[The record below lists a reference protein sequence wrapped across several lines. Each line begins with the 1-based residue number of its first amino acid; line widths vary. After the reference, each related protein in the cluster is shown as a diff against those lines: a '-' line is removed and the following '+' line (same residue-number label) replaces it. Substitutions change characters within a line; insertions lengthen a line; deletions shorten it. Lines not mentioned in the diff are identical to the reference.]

1 MDKVTRKVYDVL
13 RPQLQVWDRVR
24 LEKLTKH
31 LYEKVPYVGYADDM
45 EECIGEVGIVFS
57 RGRNHYY
64 SVSFP
69 NGLWIIHI
77 TDLRRVNE

>member
-13 RPQLQVWDRVR
+13 RPRLRGGDRVR

-31 LYEKVPYVGYADDM
+31 LYEKVPEVGYADEM
-45 EECIGEVGIVFS
+45 EECIGKAGIVFS
-57 RGRNHYY
+57 RGSTHYY
-64 SVSFP
+64 WVSFH